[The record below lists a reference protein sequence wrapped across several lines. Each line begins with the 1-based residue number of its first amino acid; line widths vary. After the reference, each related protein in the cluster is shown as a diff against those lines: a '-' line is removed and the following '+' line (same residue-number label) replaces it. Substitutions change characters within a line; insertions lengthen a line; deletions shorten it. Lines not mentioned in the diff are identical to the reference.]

1 VTADEGTFSE
11 SDADEVRRRRV
22 RLIYHV
28 VSDGNIAVLETRC
41 RCRAIV
47 RNRCRITDAQS
58 QRRTRLCQQ
67 YRVYPPRNQT
77 LSSSIE
83 TRNIG
88 IRATLHL
95 HSNLASLPSI
105 ENQSLYKYT
114 TNALR
119 SVLIE
124 ALLET
129 GNCSGCCRSRRRGR

>member
-1 VTADEGTFSE
+1 MPK
-11 SDADEVRRRRV
+11 
-22 RLIYHV
+22 
-28 VSDGNIAVLETRC
+28 VSDEPGYANSIEFILLATRP
-41 RCRAIV
+41 
-47 RNRCRITDAQS
+47 S
-58 QRRTRLCQQ
+58 
-67 YRVYPPRNQT
+67 PPPSQT
-77 LSSSIE
+77 LSSSIK

-114 TNALR
+114 TNALG